1 MKMCLL
7 VLRRKQERMKFFER
21 FYGCR
26 IRIMVET
33 FNQNFILKLEE
44 GCFRLSNLN
53 WVN

>member
-7 VLRRKQERMKFFER
+7 STKRERNFSRGSMAA
-21 FYGCR
+21 GSVSS
-26 IRIMVET
+26 IMVET